1 MGQVDNRLFGREG
14 YVVRKGGGWDGS
26 GRLLLGLLGF
36 LGLEC
41 SDGGERLLGPLQ
53 LVEACVEVEGLG
65 G

>member
-1 MGQVDNRLFGREG
+1 
-14 YVVRKGGGWDGS
+14 
-26 GRLLLGLLGF
+26 LLGL